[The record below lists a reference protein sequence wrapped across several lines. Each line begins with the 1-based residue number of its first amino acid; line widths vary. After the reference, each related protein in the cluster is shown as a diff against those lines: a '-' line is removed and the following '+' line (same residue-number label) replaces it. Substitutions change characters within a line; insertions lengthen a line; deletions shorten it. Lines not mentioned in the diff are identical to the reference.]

1 MDEIANFIQQ
11 EKEMKDSFDRA
22 NLPLCMNDVKRQC
35 LITFLLD
42 VPIAKDTAIT
52 ATGKQFDL
60 FFSLLEKNSNAN
72 CLKASL

>member
-60 FFSLLEKNSNAN
+60 FLFRY
-72 CLKASL
+72 LKRTVTQTV